1 MSKTVAEFEKVPF
14 KQFYKDT
21 LNANECDKALSKQGI
36 LIRQDETEGDSES
49 IIKKLYDAI
58 VIPQRATNGSAGY
71 DIKSPFEFTLNEEV
85 SSVIIPTG
93 LRCKMDSDYFLGIMP
108 RSGSGFKFGIRL
120 ANTIG
125 IIDSDYYF
133 ADNSGHIMVKLT
145 YESIIGKGKEFKVH
159 VGDGIA
165 QGIFIPYGVT
175 VNDNNTEKKTRTG
188 GFGSTGA

>member
-14 KQFYKDT
+14 EQFYKDA
-21 LNANECDKALSKQGI
+21 LNANEYYKALSKQDELVGRGGI
-36 LIRQDETEGDSES
+36 GDDIKS
-49 IIKKLYDAI
+49 IIKKLYDDIA
-58 VIPQRATNGSAGY
+58 IPQRATSGSAGY
-71 DIKSPFEFTLNEEV
+71 DIRSPFEFILNENV

-93 LRCKMDSDYFLGIMP
+93 LRCKMESDYFLGIMP

-145 YESIIGKGKEFKVH
+145 YESVIGKDKEFKVNI
-159 VGDGIA
+159 GDGIA

-175 VNDNNTEKKTRTG
+175 INDSNTEKKTRTG